1 MASSDTDDDI
11 IISSALLVASTPY
24 QRRQVNIR
32 KYKRNS
38 WARKQIN
45 WPITARRQ
53 SEKSPKNRDG
63 SSNLVAQL
71 VKSWQLTMSN
81 RQLCWAIKLCDKVAR
96 LCCVSGIMLKVSDTL
111 TVMKNKMLTC
121 NRLEQLPGG
130 SGGNWIS
137 SSLMLAGD
145 CDDVRTAVIQYSQT
159 PSCSVLTTSSRLSV
173 LMTAKWM
180 SHLKQQIDC
189 YQLLW

>member
-1 MASSDTDDDI
+1 MASNDTDDDI
-11 IISSALLVASTPY
+11 IISSALLVASTLY

-71 VKSWQLTMSN
+71 VKSWTTYDVKRATLLSN
-81 RQLCWAIKLCDKVAR
+81 KVVWQSCSTLLRVWHHAEGFRYINCYGKWDADLQSFGAVAWWLRRQLDIVFIDAGWR
-96 LCCVSGIMLKVSDTL
+96 LWWCPYCSHTIQPSTIMLCSHYIITF
-111 TVMKNKMLTC
+111 
-121 NRLEQLPGG
+121 
-130 SGGNWIS
+130 IS
-137 SSLMLAGD
+137 LNDG
-145 CDDVRTAVIQYSQT
+145 
-159 PSCSVLTTSSRLSV
+159 
-173 LMTAKWM
+173 
-180 SHLKQQIDC
+180 
-189 YQLLW
+189 